1 MNDKTPCAWCLKEMN
16 LKQEPGSMGY
26 APATRPNCWQRPRG
40 SWPSMQS
47 RMPSQR
53 RTRPMSNYLTNR
65 EIALAALCGL
75 LIAPALW
82 VLILAL
88 QIIVEVMG

>member
-1 MNDKTPCAWCLKEMN
+1 
-16 LKQEPGSMGY
+16 
-26 APATRPNCWQRPRG
+26 
-40 SWPSMQS
+40 
-47 RMPSQR
+47 
-53 RTRPMSNYLTNR
+53 MSNYLTNR